1 MKFISRRSYP
11 LLSLCVY
18 AALAS
23 AAPPSNSPY
32 YNDAQTSNVQ
42 DATSKSIGQVN
53 MITCIMHA
61 MRPDALV
68 NQPSYNALVDEAKC
82 DQEKRSTTST
92 VTAPSYMT
100 STVSATRTSN
110 TDPMRSKIW
119 IDMDQGGGQQVTIFV
134 NLAATAAPTATNPY
148 GTFRLDFCGKGIGQ
162 NSCMMNGY
170 MDGSDTGLRYY
181 ETEQGGNGSQ
191 TTALQLNTTSTTTGS
206 GQVASTG
213 GDGAGAYT
221 FAYNSS
227 LFLRGDGTTPQCFSR
242 DATDPDT
249 GFSVWRYGLYD
260 ATTGDRVVRNS
271 GFPIEYTSA
280 GTTYQGYLGYGGL
293 SLPSD
298 VMNLINSGDTVQKVD
313 YSSGNSPTKTDYTV
327 VKAAGKLTKYTR
339 NTRTLL
345 DIDKVRFNTFLGMNA
360 STFFTGAQANTQYEM
375 YWDDTAGVFKVTG
388 LMNCSNNGCQTQGIS
403 PEIAVDVS
411 KWSTMGGVQG
421 WSQSLGGE
429 MYISLTGVSGSVNSS
444 SITVVYRT
452 QDLVYPAQM
461 AAIPALYCVR
471 DCPTASSLAA
481 YFAQGSQLQWPFESA
496 TANNWQPTALG
507 NVVTYQLD
515 STTALLN
522 DAANQAVT
530 FTDANAYNQHPQ
542 YQNGI
547 RSGRLFP
554 TLAAAEC
561 SNGSGTYCD
570 AKVNDLDVYYQWE
583 TGANSYSQFAAVK
596 DSSGT
601 FVHFDAPLL
610 VNFTVP
616 NGAAYGQYAGTS
628 LVLQYGGYGDLWG
641 VPGYCV
647 SPDTNAVVQCGNG
660 TRYVPSFQ
668 IPFDTVNGVAMGTGN
683 TTYYIKW
690 LDREIRFANKDPSV
704 CSAASLTLPSN
715 ITLPTAGNLK
725 DPGDVNSDIYIGVRP
740 TVTDA
745 PRVIHGDVKY

>member
-1 MKFISRRSYP
+1 MNSIARHAT
-11 LLSLCVY
+11 LLSLCVCS
-18 AALAS
+18 ALAS

-32 YNDAQTSNVQ
+32 YTDAQTSNVQ

-61 MRPDALV
+61 MRPEALV
-68 NQPSYNALVDEAKC
+68 NQPSYNALVDEGKC

-92 VTAPSYMT
+92 VQAPSYMT
-100 STVSATRTSN
+100 STVTVTRASN
-110 TDPMRSKIW
+110 LDPMRSKIW
-119 IDMDQGGGQQVTIFV
+119 IDMDEGDQQATIFV
-134 NLAATAAPTATNPY
+134 NVSATTAPTTTNPY
-148 GTFRLDFCGKGIGQ
+148 GGFRLDFCGKGAGQ
-162 NSCMMNGY
+162 TSCMMNGY
-170 MDGSDTGLRYY
+170 MQGSDTGLRYY
-181 ETEQGGNGSQ
+181 ETEQEDNGTR
-191 TTALQLNTTSTTTGS
+191 TTALQLNTTGSTSGS
-206 GQVASTG
+206 GQVETTG
-213 GDGAGAYT
+213 GNEAGAYT
-221 FAYNSS
+221 FAYNST
-227 LFLRGDGTTPQCFSR
+227 LFLRSDGNSNACFSR

-260 ATTGDRVVRNS
+260 ATTGERVVRNS
-271 GFPIEYTSA
+271 GFPIEYSSA
-280 GTTYQGYLGYGGL
+280 GTTYHGYLGYGGL
-293 SLPSD
+293 SLPSE
-298 VMNLINSGDTVQKVD
+298 VMNSLSSGATVQKVD
-313 YSSGNSPTKTDYTV
+313 YSGGNSPVKTDYTV

-339 NTRTLL
+339 NTRTLNE
-345 DIDKVRFNTFLGMNA
+345 IDKIRFNTFLGMNA
-360 STFFTGAQANTQYEM
+360 ASFFTGAQNNTQYEM
-375 YWDDTAGVFKVTG
+375 YWDNTAGVFKVSG
-388 LMNCSNNGCQTQGIS
+388 VMNCSNNGCQTQGIS
-403 PEIAVDVS
+403 PEIAVDAS

-429 MYISLTGVSGSVNSS
+429 MYIGLAGVSGAVNSS

-461 AAIPALYCVR
+461 AAIPTLYCVR

-481 YFAQGSQLQWPFESA
+481 YFAQGSQLQWPFVTA
-496 TANNWQPTALG
+496 TANNWQPTAPS
-507 NVVTYQLD
+507 NVVTYQTD
-515 STTALLN
+515 AATALLN
-522 DAANQAVT
+522 DAASQAVT
-530 FTDANAYNQHPQ
+530 FTDAEAYSQHPQ

-561 SNGSGTYCD
+561 SLGSGTYCD

-610 VNFTVP
+610 VNYTVP

-647 SPDTNAVVQCGNG
+647 SPDTNAVVQCGDG

-668 IPFDTVNGVAMGTGN
+668 IPFDTVSGVATGAGN

-690 LDREIRFANKDPSV
+690 LDREIRFANKNPSV
-704 CSAASLTLPSN
+704 CSAASLTLPAN
-715 ITLPTAGNLK
+715 ITLPTAGDLK
-725 DPGDVNSDIYIGVRP
+725 DPGNANSDIYIGIRP
-740 TVTDA
+740 VVNEA
-745 PRVIHGDVKY
+745 PRVIHGDVKF